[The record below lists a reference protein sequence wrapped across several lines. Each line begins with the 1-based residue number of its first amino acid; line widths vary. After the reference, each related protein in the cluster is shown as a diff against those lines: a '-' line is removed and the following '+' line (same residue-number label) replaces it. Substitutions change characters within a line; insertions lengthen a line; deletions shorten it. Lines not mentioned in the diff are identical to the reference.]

1 MRGAAIILAG
11 WLVAG
16 AAGAQGGGHGMHDY
30 MRLYSVQ
37 GSFED
42 VRDDL
47 ELAITGRGIKINN
60 IAYIGR
66 MLARTAREVG
76 ATRQVFVEAQA
87 FEFCSATVSRA
98 TMEANPHNI
107 VFCPY
112 VIAVYVLPEEP
123 DRVYIAY
130 RRPEL
135 VGDAASRRALA
146 AVDKLLADI
155 VAEVVQ

>member
-11 WLVAG
+11 WLAAG

-66 MLARTAREVG
+66 MLARTAKEVG

>member
-11 WLVAG
+11 WLAAAIAWAG
-16 AAGAQGGGHGMHDY
+16 DGHGMHDY

-66 MLARTAREVG
+66 MLARTAKEVG
-76 ATRQVFVEAQA
+76 ATRQVFIEAQA
-87 FEFCSATVSRA
+87 FEFCSATISRA
-98 TMEANPHNI
+98 TMEADPHNI

-130 RRPEL
+130 RRPRL

-146 AVDKLLADI
+146 AVDRLLADI